1 MSYRG
6 PTSTVSGVVNWSY
19 RGDATSEGL
28 TSVRRRFA
36 SWVEQAGC
44 EGVMA
49 VDVVVATYEAM
60 ANVVDH
66 AYLDGAGVMLMHAN
80 VRDDK
85 LSVTVS
91 DHGRWQP
98 PGRYTGRGRG
108 LKLIQAIADA
118 VNLTSTDDGTT
129 VVMCWK
135 LHPDH

>member
-1 MSYRG
+1 MDYRG
-6 PTSTVSGVVNWSY
+6 STSTVSGVAAWSY

-36 SWVEQAGC
+36 SWVEQTGC

-66 AYLDGAGVMLMHAN
+66 AYLDSTGPILMHSD
-80 VRDDK
+80 VRDGT
-85 LSVTVS
+85 LTVTVA

-135 LHPDH
+135 LNPAY